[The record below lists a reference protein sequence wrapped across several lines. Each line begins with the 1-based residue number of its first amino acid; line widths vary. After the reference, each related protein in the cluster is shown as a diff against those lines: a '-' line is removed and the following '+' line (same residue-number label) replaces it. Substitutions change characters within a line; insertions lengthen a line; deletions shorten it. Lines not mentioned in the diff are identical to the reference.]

1 MAESSFGR
9 YQLQGLL
16 GRGGMGQVYRAYDT
30 QTDRV
35 VAIKVLP
42 PNLVEDKEFE
52 HRFRREARTAASLND
67 PHVVPIHSFG
77 EIDGRLY
84 VDMRLVEGRDLSR
97 FIAEN
102 GGRLSAEQTVA
113 IIEQV
118 AAALDSAHRAGL
130 VHRDVKPSNILVAN
144 ARNFV
149 YLIDFGIA
157 RATTDTALTA
167 TGMTMGT
174 LAYLAPERFSGTT
187 DARAD
192 VYALACT
199 MYECLTGSRPYPGDS
214 FAEQVSGHLHTP
226 PPRATAIA
234 PDLAPAFDAVI
245 ARGMA
250 KDPDARYQTVTEF
263 AEAARAALGGA
274 GMALPPPPPAAA
286 PAGLVPSGSDTPP
299 PAPSPGRASS
309 RTMLIA
315 TVAASG
321 LALVLVAALVAF
333 VSGDDNGSNNPM
345 PATTA
350 STTSATPE
358 TTTETSGEPSRK
370 NQTDSTDTYDTTTE
384 ESGAP

>member
-30 QTDRV
+30 QTDRI
-35 VAIKVLP
+35 VAIKLLP
-42 PNLVEDKEFE
+42 ENLAEDKEFE

-84 VDMRLVEGRDLSR
+84 VDMRLVEGRDLTK

-102 GGRLSAEQTVA
+102 GGRLSPAQTVA
-113 IIEQV
+113 IIEQT
-118 AAALDSAHRAGL
+118 AAALDSAHQVGL
-130 VHRDVKPSNILVAN
+130 VHRDVKPSNILVAD

-157 RATTDTALTA
+157 RATTDTALTQ

-174 LAYLAPERFSGTT
+174 LAYLAPERFRGIT
-187 DARAD
+187 DPRAD

-199 MYECLTGSRPYPGDS
+199 LYECLTGARPYPGDS
-214 FAEQVSGHLHTP
+214 FEEQISGHLHAP
-226 PPRATAIA
+226 PPRPTATRRDV
-234 PDLAPAFDAVI
+234 PPAFDAVV

-250 KDPDARYQTVTEF
+250 KDPEARYQTVTEL

-274 GMALPPPPPAAA
+274 GMALPPPPPAEAH
-286 PAGLVPSGSDTPP
+286 AGLGPPNPHHAPDVPETDK
-299 PAPSPGRASS
+299 AS

-315 TVAASG
+315 TVAGSG
-321 LALVLVAALVAF
+321 LALVLVAALIAF
-333 VSGDDNGSNNPM
+333 LTSGDDSGSNSPITR
-345 PATTA
+345 TTV
-350 STTSATPE
+350 TTTTQAPE
-358 TTTETSGEPSRK
+358 TTTETPADQSDRGKTE
-370 NQTDSTDTYDTTTE
+370 STDTVDTTDV
-384 ESGAP
+384 SGTP

>member
-9 YQLQGLL
+9 YQLRGLL

-30 QTDRV
+30 QTDRI
-35 VAIKVLP
+35 VAIKLLP
-42 PNLVEDKEFE
+42 ENLAEDKEFE

-84 VDMRLVEGRDLSR
+84 VDMRLVEGRDLTK

-102 GGRLSAEQTVA
+102 GGRLSPAQTVA
-113 IIEQV
+113 IIEQT
-118 AAALDSAHRAGL
+118 AAALESAHQVGL
-130 VHRDVKPSNILVAN
+130 VHRDVKPSNILVAD

-157 RATTDTALTA
+157 RATTDTALTQ

-174 LAYLAPERFSGTT
+174 LAYLAPERFRGIT
-187 DARAD
+187 DPRAD

-199 MYECLTGSRPYPGDS
+199 LYECLTGARPYPGDS
-214 FAEQVSGHLHTP
+214 FEEQISGHLHAP
-226 PPRATAIA
+226 PPRPTATRRDV
-234 PDLAPAFDAVI
+234 PPAFDAVV

-250 KDPDARYQTVTEF
+250 KDPEARYQTVTEL

-274 GMALPPPPPAAA
+274 GMALPPPPPPEAHTDLASSGPDA
-286 PAGLVPSGSDTPP
+286 PAPDK
-299 PAPSPGRASS
+299 AS

-315 TVAASG
+315 TVAGSG

-333 VSGDDNGSNNPM
+333 FAGGDDDGSNTP
-345 PATTA
+345 TTR
-350 STTSATPE
+350 TTVTTTTQAPE
-358 TTTETSGEPSRK
+358 TTTETTADQSDRGKTE
-370 NQTDSTDTYDTTTE
+370 STDTVDTTDV
-384 ESGAP
+384 SGTP